1 MGYTYTVDGKSFRT
15 DQPLTEAELE
25 ELVGGAPAAPAA
37 PMGDFR
43 TEAARRGV
51 TSTAGAVTGV
61 SQMISDYMT
70 RLGINPYEL
79 GASAAGMPPEPV
91 RTPMES
97 FRRGQAAV
105 TEPAGRLF
113 SALGMPMTGAMP
125 QTFGERVL
133 ATGIEAV
140 TDPASYL
147 FPPLAAV
154 RRFGIPGQIVARPGE
169 QFVVGA
175 GAETGGT
182 AGEQVGGTPGRVVG
196 SLFGGAGAGYATGTA
211 LKTGPLAG
219 KAYDKAAEVVNRLR
233 GVQPENEL
241 LRDVDSRINNIF
253 IAAGAADPNFLTTLQ
268 QAAKAQE
275 GVSLKAPGSPRV
287 QMPISALM
295 ADNPV
300 IISFIENL
308 SSRDPVFKAK
318 YGEQFARAKTD
329 LRANQIRLFGDPAK
343 VDLATLKP
351 EELALISGA
360 TEKSVQRQVR
370 SLDQQIAD
378 AYSAPVLDPNA
389 FGARI
394 EKLVGDKEKKAI
406 AEVKPLYTEAFNIA
420 STKGVTLPA
429 GSVDDIY
436 NFVAGT
442 QASDIFKTFPSI
454 YNKVRARFRP
464 TETEASP
471 ILTAEGVPAT
481 PAGVRFAEATVED
494 LDSLKREINKQL
506 RKSNDPADIRLLSE
520 LKTRVSGHINNLDP
534 DFVAAYRNADQA
546 YLEKVGLPFNSET
559 LKNVDRKKFV
569 EQIAPAIIGNKSNV
583 DDFIRATGE
592 EGVRVARDAFYDSFT
607 KAALKND
614 VIDPKAA
621 NKWLSKNR
629 SAMALI
635 PGLEDELRGSVN
647 NVQQLL
653 GKKAALEADFRR
665 VSGEQLIREK
675 GYSNPAELVSRMYSD
690 RNFTNKLLNQYGGNK
705 DILNAVRSYMLDDI
719 VSAADPVAMLND
731 RNRAAVFNRVF
742 GPTYAQKV
750 ADFAVASERLSKD
763 PTQVSFRGETVP
775 RTPIEELTG
784 VPPEQIISRIYNP
797 VSGPV
802 YAVTSL
808 FSKYWAN
815 AASRATE
822 EKLKNLLLNPADAVK
837 VFEAVA
843 PRVQKFDATKIKQ
856 AMEIGKKYGI
866 QWIEDAVNDLGT
878 GAARGATRGVATEG
892 TVVPAP
898 EMEMEE

>member
-1 MGYTYTVDGKSFRT
+1 MPTYTIDGKSIRT
-15 DQPLTEAELE
+15 DQALTDDELE
-25 ELVGGAPAAPAA
+25 ELASGMAGPVTT
-37 PMGDFR
+37 GDYR
-43 TEAARRGV
+43 AEAAKRGV
-51 TSTAGAVTGV
+51 TGTLGAATGV
-61 SQMISDYMT
+61 SQMISDYLT
-70 RLGINPYEL
+70 RLNLNPYEL
-79 GASAAGMPPEPV
+79 GSRLAGLPPEAPAA
-91 RTPMES
+91 TPGES

-105 TEPAGRLF
+105 TEPSARLF
-113 SALGMPMTGAMP
+113 SALGMRMTGALP
-125 QTFGERVL
+125 ETFGQRVL

-154 RRFGIPGQIVARPGE
+154 RRMGPFAQAAARPTE
-169 QFVVGA
+169 QFVIGT

-182 AGEQVGGTPGRVVG
+182 AGEAVGGTPGRVVG
-196 SLFGGAGAGYATGTA
+196 SLFGGMGAGYAAGTA
-211 LKTGPLAG
+211 VKTGPLVG
-219 KAYDKAAEVVNRLR
+219 KGYDKAKEVVDKLR

-268 QAAKAQE
+268 NAVKAQE
-275 GVSLKAPGSPRV
+275 GVSLKAPGAPRV

-329 LRANQIRLFGDPAK
+329 LRANQIRLFGDPSK
-343 VDLATLKP
+343 VELSSLKP
-351 EELALISGA
+351 EELAVITGA

-378 AYSAPVLDPNA
+378 AYSAPVVDPNA

-394 EKLVGDKEKKAI
+394 EKLVADKEKKAI
-406 AEVKPLYTEAFNIA
+406 AEVRPLYTEAFNVA
-420 STKGVTLPA
+420 KTKGVTLPA
-429 GSVDDIY
+429 SSVDDIY

-442 QASDIFKTFPSI
+442 QSSDIFKTFPSI
-454 YNKVRARFRP
+454 YNKVRSRFRP
-464 TETEASP
+464 AETEASP

-506 RKSNDPADIRLLSE
+506 RKANDPADIRLLSE
-520 LKTRVSGHINNLDP
+520 LKTRVSGHIDSLDP
-534 DFVAAYRNADQA
+534 DFVAAYRNADQT
-546 YLEKVGLPFNSET
+546 YLTKVGLPFSSET

-592 EGVRVARDAFYDSFT
+592 DGVRVARDAFYDSFSRT
-607 KAALKND
+607 ALKND
-614 VIDPKAA
+614 VVDPKAA

-635 PGLEDELRGSVN
+635 PGLEEELRGTVN
-647 NVQQLL
+647 DVQRLL
-653 GKKAALEADFRR
+653 GKKAALESDFRR
-665 VSGEQLIREK
+665 VAGEQLIRDR
-675 GYSNPAELVSRMYSD
+675 GFSNPAELVSRMYSD
-690 RNFTNKLLNQYGGNK
+690 RSFTNKLLNQYGANK

-719 VSAADPVAMLND
+719 VQAADPVAMLND

-750 ADFAVASERLSKD
+750 SDFAVAAERLSKD
-763 PTQVSFRGETVP
+763 PTQVSFRGETLP
-775 RTPIEELTG
+775 RTPVEQLIG

-797 VSGPV
+797 VSGWL
-802 YAVTSL
+802 YAVTST
-808 FSKYWAN
+808 FSKFWAN
-815 AASRATE
+815 AASKATE
-822 EKLKNLLLNPADAVK
+822 EKLKALLLNPTDAVK

-843 PRVQKFDATKIKQ
+843 PKAQKFDPTKINE
-856 AMEIGKKYGI
+856 AIRIGKKYGI
-866 QWIEDAVNDLGT
+866 QWIEDAVNDLTT
-878 GAARGATRGVATEG
+878 GAARGAVRGVATEG
-892 TVVPAP
+892 AMAPVP
-898 EMEMEE
+898 EMEE

>member
-1 MGYTYTVDGKSFRT
+1 MPTYTIDGKSIRT
-15 DQPLTEAELE
+15 DQALTDDELE
-25 ELVGGAPAAPAA
+25 ELASGMAGPVTT
-37 PMGDFR
+37 GDYR
-43 TEAARRGV
+43 AEAAKRGV
-51 TSTAGAVTGV
+51 TGTLGAATGV
-61 SQMISDYMT
+61 SQMISDYLT
-70 RLGINPYEL
+70 RLNLNPYEL
-79 GASAAGMPPEPV
+79 GSRLAGLPPEAPAA
-91 RTPMES
+91 TPGES

-105 TEPAGRLF
+105 TEPSARLF
-113 SALGMPMTGAMP
+113 SALGMRMTGALP
-125 QTFGERVL
+125 ETFGQRVL

-154 RRFGIPGQIVARPGE
+154 RRMGPFAQAAARPTE
-169 QFVVGA
+169 QFVIGT

-182 AGEQVGGTPGRVVG
+182 AGEAVGGTPGRVVG
-196 SLFGGAGAGYATGTA
+196 SLFGGMGAGYAAGTA
-211 LKTGPLAG
+211 VKTGPLVG
-219 KAYDKAAEVVNRLR
+219 KGYDKAKEVVDKLR

-268 QAAKAQE
+268 NAVKAQE
-275 GVSLKAPGSPRV
+275 GVSLKAPGAPRV

-329 LRANQIRLFGDPAK
+329 LRANQIRLFGDPSK
-343 VDLATLKP
+343 VELSSLKP
-351 EELALISGA
+351 EELAVITGA

-378 AYSAPVLDPNA
+378 AYSAPVVDPNA

-394 EKLVGDKEKKAI
+394 EKLVADKEKKAI
-406 AEVKPLYTEAFNIA
+406 AEVRPLYTEAFNVA
-420 STKGVTLPA
+420 KTKGVTLPA
-429 GSVDDIY
+429 SSVDDIY

-442 QASDIFKTFPSI
+442 QSSDIFKTFPSI
-454 YNKVRARFRP
+454 YNKVRSRFRP
-464 TETEASP
+464 AETEASP

-506 RKSNDPADIRLLSE
+506 RKANDPADIRLLSE
-520 LKTRVSGHINNLDP
+520 LKTRVSGHIDSLDP
-534 DFVAAYRNADQA
+534 DFVAAYRNADQT
-546 YLEKVGLPFNSET
+546 YLTKVGLPFSSET

-592 EGVRVARDAFYDSFT
+592 DGVRVARDAFYDSFSR
-607 KAALKND
+607 AALKND
-614 VIDPKAA
+614 VVDPKAA

-635 PGLEDELRGSVN
+635 PGLEEELRGSVTD
-647 NVQQLL
+647 VQRLL
-653 GKKAALEADFRR
+653 GKKAALESDFRR
-665 VSGEQLIREK
+665 VAGEQLIRDR
-675 GYSNPAELVSRMYSD
+675 GFSNPAELVSRMYSD
-690 RNFTNKLLNQYGGNK
+690 RSFTNKLLNQYGANK

-719 VSAADPVAMLND
+719 VQAADPVAMLND

-750 ADFAVASERLSKD
+750 SDFAVAAERLSKD
-763 PTQVSFRGETVP
+763 PTQVSFRGETLP
-775 RTPIEELTG
+775 RTPVEQLIG

-797 VSGPV
+797 VSGWL
-802 YAVTSL
+802 YAVTST
-808 FSKYWAN
+808 FSKFWAN
-815 AASRATE
+815 AASKATE
-822 EKLKNLLLNPADAVK
+822 EKLKALLLNPTDAVK

-843 PRVQKFDATKIKQ
+843 PKAQKFDPTKINE
-856 AMEIGKKYGI
+856 AIRIGKKYGI
-866 QWIEDAVNDLGT
+866 QWIEDAVNDLTT
-878 GAARGATRGVATEG
+878 GAARGAVRGVATEG
-892 TVVPAP
+892 AMAPVP
-898 EMEMEE
+898 EMEE

>member
-1 MGYTYTVDGKSFRT
+1 MPTYTIDGKSFRT
-15 DQPLTEAELE
+15 DQPLTDDELE
-25 ELVGGAPAAPAA
+25 ELASSMAGPVAT
-37 PMGDFR
+37 GDYR
-43 TEAARRGV
+43 AEAAKRGV
-51 TSTAGAVTGV
+51 TGTLGAATGV
-61 SQMISDYMT
+61 SQMISDYLT
-70 RLGINPYEL
+70 RLNLNPYEL
-79 GASAAGMPPEPV
+79 GSRLAGLPPEAPAA
-91 RTPMES
+91 TPGES

-105 TEPAGRLF
+105 TEPSARLF
-113 SALGMPMTGAMP
+113 SAVGMPMTGALP
-125 QTFGERVL
+125 QTFGERVV

-154 RRFGIPGQIVARPGE
+154 RRMGPFAQAAARPTE
-169 QFVVGA
+169 QFVIGA

-182 AGEQVGGTPGRVVG
+182 AGEAVGGTPGRVVG
-196 SLFGGAGAGYATGTA
+196 SLFGGMGAGYVAGTG
-211 LKTGPLAG
+211 LKTGPLVG
-219 KAYDKAAEVVNRLR
+219 KGYDKAKEVVDKLR

-268 QAAKAQE
+268 NAVKAQE

-329 LRANQIRLFGDPAK
+329 LRANQIRLFGDPSK
-343 VDLATLKP
+343 VELSSLKP
-351 EELALISGA
+351 EELAVITGA

-378 AYSAPVLDPNA
+378 AYNAPVLDPNA

-394 EKLVGDKEKKAI
+394 EKLVADKEKKAI

-420 STKGVTLPA
+420 AAKGVTLPA
-429 GSVDDIY
+429 SSVDDIY

-442 QASDIFKTFPSI
+442 QASDIFKTFPNI
-454 YNKVRARFRP
+454 YNKVRSRFRP
-464 TETEASP
+464 AETEPSA

-481 PAGVRFAEATVED
+481 PAGVKFAEATVED

-506 RKSNDPADIRLLSE
+506 RKANDPADIRLLSE

-534 DFVAAYRNADQA
+534 DFVAAYRNADQT
-546 YLEKVGLPFNSET
+546 YLEKVGLPFSSET

-583 DDFIRATGE
+583 DEFIRATGE
-592 EGVRVARDAFYDSFT
+592 DGVRVARDAFYDSFT
-607 KAALKND
+607 RAALKND
-614 VIDPKAA
+614 VVDPKAA

-635 PGLEDELRGSVN
+635 PGLEEELRGTVTD
-647 NVQQLL
+647 VQRLL
-653 GKKAALEADFRR
+653 GKKAALESDFRR
-665 VSGEQLIREK
+665 VAGEQLIRDR
-675 GYSNPAELVSRMYSD
+675 GFSNPAELVSRMYSD
-690 RNFTNKLLNQYGGNK
+690 RSFTNKLLNQYGANK

-719 VSAADPVAMLND
+719 VQAADPVAMLND

-750 ADFAVASERLSKD
+750 SDFAVAAERLSKD

-815 AASRATE
+815 AASKATE
-822 EKLKNLLLNPADAVK
+822 EKLKALLLNPADAVK
-837 VFEAVA
+837 VFEAVS
-843 PRVQKFDATKIKQ
+843 PKVQKFDPAKINQ
-856 AMEIGKKYGI
+856 AMQIGKKYGI
-866 QWIEDAVNDLGT
+866 QWVQDAVNDLTT
-878 GAARGATRGVATEG
+878 GAARGAVRGIATEG
-892 TVVPAP
+892 AMAPVP
-898 EMEMEE
+898 MMEE

>member
-25 ELVGGAPAAPAA
+25 ELVGDTPTAPAAPA
-37 PMGDFR
+37 GDFR
-43 TEAARRGV
+43 AEAARRGL
-51 TSTAGAVTGV
+51 TSTLGAAAGA
-61 SQMISDYMT
+61 SQTFSDYLT
-70 RLGINPYEL
+70 RLNLNPYEL
-79 GASAAGMPPEPV
+79 GSRVAGLPPEPV
-91 RTPMES
+91 RTPSES
-97 FRRGQAAV
+97 FARGQAAA

-196 SLFGGAGAGYATGTA
+196 SLLGGAGAGYAAGTT

-219 KAYDKAAEVVNRLR
+219 KAYDKAADVVNKLR

-378 AYSAPVLDPNA
+378 AYNAPVLDPNA

-436 NFVAGT
+436 NFVT
-442 QASDIFKTFPSI
+442 QSKAANIFSSFPDIYK
-454 YNKVRARFRP
+454 KVSTRFRP

-471 ILTAEGVPAT
+471 ILTAEGVPST

-506 RKSNDPADIRLLSE
+506 RRAKEPSEIRLLSE

-534 DFVAAYRNADQA
+534 EFVAAYRNADQA

-592 EGVRVARDAFYDSFT
+592 DGVRVARDAFYDSFSR
-607 KAALKND
+607 AALKND
-614 VIDPKAA
+614 VVDPKAA

-635 PGLEDELRGSVN
+635 PGLEEELRGSVTD
-647 NVQQLL
+647 VQRLL

-665 VSGEQLIREK
+665 VAGDQLIRDK

-690 RNFTNKLLNQYGGNK
+690 RSFTNKLLNQYGANK

-719 VSAADPVAMLND
+719 VQAADPVAMLND

-750 ADFAVASERLSKD
+750 SDFAVAAERLSKD

-815 AASRATE
+815 AASKATE
-822 EKLKNLLLNPADAVK
+822 EKLKALLLNPADAVK
-837 VFEAVA
+837 VFEAVS
-843 PRVQKFDATKIKQ
+843 PKVQKFDPAKINQ
-856 AMEIGKKYGI
+856 AMQIGKKYGI
-866 QWIEDAVNDLGT
+866 QWIEDAVNDLTT
-878 GAARGATRGVATEG
+878 GAARGAVRGVATEG
-892 TVVPAP
+892 AMAPVP
-898 EMEMEE
+898 EMEE

>member
-1 MGYTYTVDGKSFRT
+1 M
-15 DQPLTEAELE
+15 
-25 ELVGGAPAAPAA
+25 
-37 PMGDFR
+37 
-43 TEAARRGV
+43 
-51 TSTAGAVTGV
+51 TSSLSAIPGV
-61 SQMISDYMT
+61 SQIISDYLT
-70 RLGINPYEL
+70 RAGVNPLEL
-79 GASAAGMPPEPV
+79 GYRAGGLPPSQPSASVGA
-91 RTPMES
+91 S
-97 FRRGQAAV
+97 FQRGQAAV
-105 TEPAGRLF
+105 TDPAARLF

-125 QTFGERVL
+125 QTFGQRVL
-133 ATGIEAV
+133 ATGIEAA

-154 RRFGIPGQIVARPGE
+154 GRMGPAAQVVARPTE
-169 QFVVGA
+169 QFVIGS
-175 GAETGGT
+175 GAEVGGT

-196 SLFGGAGAGYATGTA
+196 SLFGGAGASYATGTA
-211 LKTGPLAG
+211 LKTGPLVG
-219 KAYDKAAEVVNRLR
+219 KGYDKAKEVVDKLR

-268 QAAKAQE
+268 NAVKAQE

-300 IISFIENL
+300 IMSFIENL

-318 YGEQFARAKTD
+318 YGEQFARAKAD
-329 LRANQIRLFGDPAK
+329 LRANQIRLFGDPSK
-343 VDLATLKP
+343 VDLASLRP
-351 EELALISGA
+351 EDIAFMSGA

-378 AYSAPVLDPNA
+378 AYSAPVVDPNA

-394 EKLVGDKEKKAI
+394 EKLVADKEAKAI
-406 AEVKPLYTEAFNIA
+406 AEVRPLYAEAFNVA
-420 STKGVTLPA
+420 KTKGVTLPA
-429 GSVDDIY
+429 SSVDDIY

-442 QASDIFKTFPSI
+442 QSSDIFKTFPSI
-454 YNKVRARFRP
+454 YNKVRSRFRP

-481 PAGVRFAEATVED
+481 PAGVRFVEATVED

-506 RKSNDPADIRLLSE
+506 RKANDPADIRLLSE
-520 LKTRVSGHINNLDP
+520 LKTRVSGHIDSLDP
-534 DFVAAYRNADQA
+534 DFVEAYRNADRT
-546 YLEKVGLPFNSET
+546 YLEKVGLPFSSET

-583 DDFIRATGE
+583 DEFIRATGE
-592 EGVRVARDAFYDSFT
+592 DGVRVARDAFYDSFT
-607 KAALKND
+607 RAALKND

-629 SAMALI
+629 SGMALI
-635 PGLEDELRGSVN
+635 PGLEDELRASVN
-647 NVQQLL
+647 NVQQLQ

-665 VSGEQLIREK
+665 VSGEQLIRDS
-675 GYSNPAELVSRMYSD
+675 GYSNPAELVSRMYGD
-690 RNFTNKLLNQYGGNK
+690 RNFTNKLLNQYGANK
-705 DILNAVRSYMLDDI
+705 DVLNAVRSFMLDDI
-719 VSAADPVAMLND
+719 VQAADPVAMLND
-731 RNRAAVFNRVF
+731 RSRAAVFNRVF

-750 ADFAVASERLSKD
+750 ADFAVASERLAKD

-775 RTPIEELTG
+775 RTPIEALTG
-784 VPPEQIISRIYNP
+784 VPPEQILSRIYNP

-815 AASRATE
+815 SAAKATE
-822 EKLKNLLLNPADAVK
+822 EKLKALLLNPADAVK

-843 PRVQKFDATKIKQ
+843 PKAQALDPAKINE
-856 AMEIGKKYGI
+856 AIRIGQKYGI
-866 QWIEDAVNDLGT
+866 QWVQDAVNDLTT
-878 GAARGATRGVATEG
+878 GAARGAVRGAVTEG
-892 TVVPAP
+892 EVAPA
-898 EMEMEE
+898 MEE

>member
-1 MGYTYTVDGKSFRT
+1 MGYTYTIDGKSIRT
-15 DQPLTEAELE
+15 DQALTDDELE
-25 ELVGGAPAAPAA
+25 ELASSMAGPVTT
-37 PMGDFR
+37 GDYR
-43 TEAARRGV
+43 AEAAKRGV
-51 TSTAGAVTGV
+51 TGTLGAATGV
-61 SQMISDYMT
+61 SQMVSDYLT
-70 RLGINPYEL
+70 RLNLNPFEL
-79 GASAAGMPPEPV
+79 GARAAGLPPEAPAA
-91 RTPMES
+91 TPGES

-105 TEPAGRLF
+105 TEPSARLF
-113 SALGMPMTGAMP
+113 SALGMPMTGALP
-125 QTFGERVL
+125 QTFGERVV

-147 FPPLAAV
+147 FPPLAGI
-154 RRFGIPGQIVARPGE
+154 RRMGPAAQVVARPTE
-169 QFVVGA
+169 QFIIGT

-182 AGEQVGGTPGRVVG
+182 AGEAVGGTPGRVVG
-196 SLFGGAGAGYATGTA
+196 SLFGGAGAGYIAGTG
-211 LKTGPLAG
+211 LKTGPLVG
-219 KAYDKAAEVVNRLR
+219 KGYDKAKEVVDKLR

-268 QAAKAQE
+268 NAVKAQE

-329 LRANQIRLFGDPAK
+329 LRANQIRLFGDPSK
-343 VDLATLKP
+343 VELSSLKP
-351 EELALISGA
+351 EELAVITGA

-378 AYSAPVLDPNA
+378 AYSAPVVDPNA

-394 EKLVGDKEKKAI
+394 EKLVADKEKKAI
-406 AEVKPLYTEAFNIA
+406 AEVRPLYTEAFNVA
-420 STKGVTLPA
+420 KTKGVTLPA
-429 GSVDDIY
+429 ASVDDIY
-436 NFVAGT
+436 NFVAGS
-442 QASDIFKTFPSI
+442 QASDIFRTFQDI
-454 YNKVRARFRP
+454 YKKVNSRFRP
-464 TETEASP
+464 AETEASP

-481 PAGVRFAEATVED
+481 PAGVKFAEATVED

-506 RKSNDPADIRLLSE
+506 RKANDPADIRLLSE
-520 LKTRVSGHINNLDP
+520 LKTRVSGHIDSLDP
-534 DFVAAYRNADQA
+534 DFVAAYRNADKT
-546 YLEKVGLPFNSET
+546 YLEKVGLPFSSET

-592 EGVRVARDAFYDSFT
+592 DGVRVARDAFYDSFT
-607 KAALKND
+607 RAALKND
-614 VIDPKAA
+614 VVDPKAA

-635 PGLEDELRGSVN
+635 PGLEEELRGTVTD
-647 NVQQLL
+647 VQRLL

-665 VSGEQLIREK
+665 VAGDQLIRDK

-690 RNFTNKLLNQYGGNK
+690 RSFTNKLLNQYGANK

-719 VSAADPVAMLND
+719 VQAADPVAMLND

-750 ADFAVASERLSKD
+750 ADFAVAAERLSKD

-815 AASRATE
+815 AASKATE
-822 EKLKNLLLNPADAVK
+822 EKLKALLLNPSDAVK
-837 VFEAVA
+837 VFEAVS
-843 PRVQKFDATKIKQ
+843 PKVQKFDPAKINQ

-866 QWIEDAVNDLGT
+866 QWVQDAVNDLTT
-878 GAARGATRGVATEG
+878 GAARGAVRGIATEG
-892 TVVPAP
+892 AMAPVP
-898 EMEMEE
+898 EMEE

>member
-1 MGYTYTVDGKSFRT
+1 VTGT
-15 DQPLTEAELE
+15 L
-25 ELVGGAPAAPAA
+25 GAA
-37 PMGDFR
+37 
-43 TEAARRGV
+43 
-51 TSTAGAVTGV
+51 TGV
-61 SQMISDYMT
+61 SQMISDYLT
-70 RLGINPYEL
+70 RLNLNPYEL
-79 GASAAGMPPEPV
+79 GSRLAGLPPEAPAA
-91 RTPMES
+91 TPGES

-105 TEPAGRLF
+105 TEPSARLF
-113 SALGMPMTGAMP
+113 SAVGMPMTGALP
-125 QTFGERVL
+125 QTFGERVV

-154 RRFGIPGQIVARPGE
+154 RRMGPFAQAAARPTE
-169 QFVVGA
+169 QFVIGA

-182 AGEQVGGTPGRVVG
+182 AGEAVGGTPGRVVG
-196 SLFGGAGAGYATGTA
+196 SLFGGMGAGYVAGTG
-211 LKTGPLAG
+211 LKTGPLVG
-219 KAYDKAAEVVNRLR
+219 KGYDKAKEVVDKLR

-268 QAAKAQE
+268 NAVKAQE

-329 LRANQIRLFGDPAK
+329 LRANQIRLFGDPSK
-343 VDLATLKP
+343 VELSSLKP
-351 EELALISGA
+351 EELAVITGA

-378 AYSAPVLDPNA
+378 AYNAPVLDPNA

-394 EKLVGDKEKKAI
+394 EKLVADKEKKAI

-420 STKGVTLPA
+420 AAKGVTLPA
-429 GSVDDIY
+429 SSVDDIY

-442 QASDIFKTFPSI
+442 QASDIFKTFPNI
-454 YNKVRARFRP
+454 YNKVRSRFRP
-464 TETEASP
+464 AETEPSA

-481 PAGVRFAEATVED
+481 PAGVKFAEATVED

-506 RKSNDPADIRLLSE
+506 RKANDPADIRLLSE

-534 DFVAAYRNADQA
+534 DFVAAYRNADQT
-546 YLEKVGLPFNSET
+546 YLEKVGLPFSSET

-583 DDFIRATGE
+583 DEFIRATGE
-592 EGVRVARDAFYDSFT
+592 DGVRVARDAFYDSFT
-607 KAALKND
+607 RAALKND
-614 VIDPKAA
+614 VVDPKAA

-635 PGLEDELRGSVN
+635 PGLEEELRGTVTD
-647 NVQQLL
+647 VQRLL
-653 GKKAALEADFRR
+653 GKKAALESDFRR
-665 VSGEQLIREK
+665 VAGEQLIRDR
-675 GYSNPAELVSRMYSD
+675 GFSNPAELVSRMYSD
-690 RNFTNKLLNQYGGNK
+690 RSFTNKLLNQYGANK

-719 VSAADPVAMLND
+719 VQAADPVAMLND

-750 ADFAVASERLSKD
+750 SDFAVAAERLSKD

-815 AASRATE
+815 AASKATE
-822 EKLKNLLLNPADAVK
+822 EKLKVLLLNPADAVK
-837 VFEAVA
+837 VFEAVS
-843 PRVQKFDATKIKQ
+843 PKVQKFDPAKINQ
-856 AMEIGKKYGI
+856 AMQIGKKYGI
-866 QWIEDAVNDLGT
+866 QWVQDAVNDLTT
-878 GAARGATRGVATEG
+878 GAARGAVRGVATEG
-892 TVVPAP
+892 AMAPVP
-898 EMEMEE
+898 EMEE

>member
-1 MGYTYTVDGKSFRT
+1 
-15 DQPLTEAELE
+15 
-25 ELVGGAPAAPAA
+25 
-37 PMGDFR
+37 
-43 TEAARRGV
+43 
-51 TSTAGAVTGV
+51 
-61 SQMISDYMT
+61 MT
-70 RLGINPYEL
+70 RLGINPFEL
-79 GASAAGMPPEPV
+79 GARAAGLPAEKPPQ
-91 RTPMES
+91 TFTES
-97 FRRGQAAV
+97 FKRGQAAV
-105 TEPAGRLF
+105 TQPAAQMF
-113 SALGMPMTGAMP
+113 SSLGMPMTDAQP

-133 ATGIEAV
+133 ATGIETA
-140 TDPASYL
+140 TDPLSYL
-147 FPPLAAV
+147 FPPLAAT
-154 RRFGIPGQIVARPGE
+154 RRMSVPAQVVARPAE
-169 QFVVGA
+169 QFAVGT
-175 GAETGGT
+175 GAESGGT
-182 AGEQVGGTPGRVVG
+182 AGEAMGGTPGRFVG
-196 SLFGGAGAGYATGTA
+196 TLLGGGGASYATGTA
-211 LKTGPLAG
+211 LKTTPLVG

-241 LRDVDSRINNIF
+241 MRDVDNRISNIF
-253 IAAGAADPNFLTTLQ
+253 IAAGAADPNFLTTLRE
-268 QAAKAQE
+268 AAKAQE
-275 GVSLKAPGSPRV
+275 GVSLKAAGSPRV
-287 QMPISALM
+287 QMPINALM

-300 IISFIENL
+300 IMSFIENL

-318 YGEQFARAKTD
+318 YGDQFARAKQD
-329 LRANQIRLFGDPAK
+329 LRANQIRLFGDPSK
-343 VDLATLKP
+343 VDLSAIKP
-351 EELALISGA
+351 EEVARISGA
-360 TEKSVQRQVR
+360 TTKSVERQVR

-378 AYSAPVLDPNA
+378 AYSAPVIDPNA

-394 EKLVGDKEKKAI
+394 EKLVADKEAKAI
-406 AEVKPLYTEAFNIA
+406 SEVRPLYTEAFNVA
-420 STKGVTLPA
+420 KKKGVTLPA
-429 GSVDDIY
+429 ASVDDIY

-454 YNKVRARFRP
+454 YNKVRAKFRP
-464 TETEASP
+464 EETAPSP
-471 ILTAEGVPAT
+471 ILSAEGAPMT
-481 PAGVRFAEATVED
+481 PGGAKFAEATVED

-520 LKTRVSGHINNLDP
+520 LKTRVSGHINGLDA
-534 DFVAAYRNADQA
+534 DFVSAYRNADKA
-546 YLEKVGLPFNSET
+546 YMEKVGLPFSSET

-583 DDFIRATGE
+583 DDFIRATGQ

-621 NKWLSKNR
+621 NKWLAKNR
-629 SAMALI
+629 SGMALI

-665 VSGEQLIREK
+665 VAGEQVVREK
-675 GYSNPAELVSRMYSD
+675 GFSNPAELVSRMYND
-690 RNFTNKLLNQYGGNK
+690 RDFTNKLLNQYGANK
-705 DILNAVRSYMLDDI
+705 DVLNSVRSFMLDDI
-719 VSAADPVAMLND
+719 VRASDPVAMLND

-750 ADFAVASERLSKD
+750 ADFAVVSQRLSKD

-815 AASRATE
+815 AASKATE
-822 EKLKNLLLNPADAVK
+822 EKLKQLLLNPSDAVK
-837 VFEAVA
+837 VFSIVS
-843 PRVQKFDATKIKQ
+843 PKIQKFDATKINE
-856 AMEIGKKYGI
+856 AMRIGKKYGI
-866 QWIEDAVNDLGT
+866 QWIQDAINDLAT
-878 GAARGATRGVATEG
+878 GSARGAVRGAIAEP
-892 TVVPAP
+892 VPAP

>member
-1 MGYTYTVDGKSFRT
+1 MAYTYTIDGKSIRT
-15 DQPLTEAELE
+15 DQPLTDDELE
-25 ELVGGAPAAPAA
+25 ELAGGLAGSVTTSAA
-37 PMGDFR
+37 GDYR
-43 TEAARRGV
+43 VEAAKRGL
-51 TSTAGAVTGV
+51 TSTAGAVTGF
-61 SQMISDYMT
+61 SQAVSDYLT
-70 RLGINPYEL
+70 RAGINPFEL
-79 GASAAGMPPEPV
+79 GARAAGLPAETPPQ
-91 RTPMES
+91 TFTES

-105 TEPAGRLF
+105 TEPAGRMF
-113 SALGMPMTGAMP
+113 SALGMPMTGAQP

-133 ATGIEAV
+133 ATGIETV
-140 TDPASYL
+140 TDPLSYL
-147 FPPLAAV
+147 FPPLAAT
-154 RRFGIPGQIVARPGE
+154 RRMGIPGQIVARPAE
-169 QFVVGA
+169 QFAVGA

-182 AGEQVGGTPGRVVG
+182 AGEAVGGTPGRVVG
-196 SLFGGAGAGYATGTA
+196 ALFGGAGGAYATGTA

-219 KAYDKAAEVVNRLR
+219 KAYDKAADVVNKLR

-253 IAAGAADPNFLTTLQ
+253 IAAGAADPNFLTTLRE
-268 QAAKAQE
+268 AVKAQE
-275 GVSLKAPGSPRV
+275 NVSLKAPGSPRV

-318 YGEQFARAKTD
+318 YGEQFTRAKTD

-351 EELALISGA
+351 EELAVITGA

-378 AYSAPVLDPNA
+378 AYNAPVLDPNA

-394 EKLVGDKEKKAI
+394 EKLVADKEKKAI
-406 AEVKPLYTEAFNIA
+406 AEVRPLYTEAFNIA
-420 STKGVTLPA
+420 NTKGVTLPA

-442 QASDIFKTFPSI
+442 QASDVFKTFPSI

-481 PAGVRFAEATVED
+481 PAGVKFAEATVED

-506 RKSNDPADIRLLSE
+506 RRAKEPSEIRLLSE
-520 LKTRVSGHINNLDP
+520 LKTRVSGHIENLDP
-534 DFVAAYRNADQA
+534 EFVAAYRNADKA

-614 VIDPKAA
+614 VIDPKVA
-621 NKWLSKNR
+621 NKWLAKNR
-629 SAMALI
+629 SGMALI
-635 PGLEDELRGSVN
+635 PGLEDELRASVN
-647 NVQQLL
+647 NVQQLQ

-750 ADFAVASERLSKD
+750 SDFAVAAERLSKD

-784 VPPEQIISRIYNP
+784 IPPEQIISRIYNP

-802 YAVTSL
+802 YAVTSM

-815 AASRATE
+815 AASKATE
-822 EKLKNLLLNPADAVK
+822 EKLKALLLNPSDAIK
-837 VFEAVA
+837 VFSIVS
-843 PRVQKFDATKIKQ
+843 PKIQKFDAAKINE
-856 AMEIGKKYGI
+856 AMKIGKKYGI
-866 QWIEDAVNDLGT
+866 QWIQDAVNDAVT
-878 GAARGATRGVATEG
+878 GGARGAVRGAIAEPT
-892 TVVPAP
+892 PAP
-898 EMEMEE
+898 DLEMEE

>member
-15 DQPLTEAELE
+15 DQALTDDELE
-25 ELVGGAPAAPAA
+25 EIASSMTAPAPAPT
-37 PMGDFR
+37 GDYR
-43 TEAARRGV
+43 VEAAKRGL
-51 TSTAGAVTGV
+51 TGTLGAVTGV

-70 RLGINPYEL
+70 KLGINPYEL
-79 GASAAGMPPEPV
+79 GARAAGLPAQKPAA
-91 RTPMES
+91 TPGES

-105 TEPAGRLF
+105 TEPAAQMF
-113 SALGMPMTGAMP
+113 SSLGMPMTGALP
-125 QTFGERVL
+125 QTFGERIL
-133 ATGIEAV
+133 ATGIEAAV
-140 TDPASYL
+140 DPASYL
-147 FPPLAAV
+147 FPPLAGV
-154 RRFGIPGQIVARPGE
+154 RRMGPAAQVVARPTE
-169 QFVVGA
+169 QFVVGT
-175 GAETGGT
+175 GAEVGGT
-182 AGEQVGGTPGRVVG
+182 AGEQVGGTPGRIVG
-196 SLFGGAGAGYATGTA
+196 SLFGGAGTGYVAGAT
-211 LKTGPLAG
+211 LKTGPLVG
-219 KAYDKAAEVVNRLR
+219 KGFDKAKEVVDKLR

-329 LRANQIRLFGDPAK
+329 LRANQIRLFGDPSK
-343 VDLATLKP
+343 VDLSSIKP
-351 EELALISGA
+351 EEIALISGA

-378 AYSAPVLDPNA
+378 AYSAPVVDPNA

-394 EKLVGDKEKKAI
+394 EKLVADKEAKAI
-406 AEVKPLYTEAFNIA
+406 AEVRPLYTEAFNVA
-420 STKGVTLPA
+420 KTKGVTLPA

-442 QASDIFKTFPSI
+442 QASDIFKTFPEI

-464 TETEASP
+464 TETEPSA

-481 PAGVRFAEATVED
+481 PAGVKFAEATVED

-506 RKSNDPADIRLLSE
+506 RKANDPADIRLLTE
-520 LKTRVSGHINNLDP
+520 LKTRVSGHIDSLDP
-534 DFVAAYRNADQA
+534 EFVAAYRNADRT
-546 YLEKVGLPFNSET
+546 YLEKVGLPFSSET

-592 EGVRVARDAFYDSFT
+592 DGVRVARDAFYDSFSR
-607 KAALKND
+607 AALKND

-621 NKWLSKNR
+621 NKWLAKNR

-635 PGLEDELRGSVN
+635 PGLEDELRGTVN
-647 NVQQLL
+647 DVQRLFGQ
-653 GKKAALEADFRR
+653 KAALEANFRR
-665 VSGEQLIREK
+665 VAGEQLIRDR
-675 GYSNPAELVSRMYSD
+675 GFSNPAELVSRMYSD
-690 RNFTNKLLNQYGGNK
+690 RSFTNKLLNQYGANK
-705 DILNAVRSYMLDDI
+705 DIVNAVRSYMLDDI
-719 VSAADPVAMLND
+719 VRAADPVGMLND

-815 AASRATE
+815 AASKATE
-822 EKLKNLLLNPADAVK
+822 EKLKALLLNPSDAIK
-837 VFEAVA
+837 VFAAVS
-843 PRVQKFDATKIKQ
+843 PKIQKFDATKINE
-856 AMEIGKKYGI
+856 AMNIGKKYGI
-866 QWIEDAVNDLGT
+866 QWVNDAINDLT
-878 GAARGATRGVATEG
+878 SGAARGAVRGTVTEG
-892 TVVPAP
+892 TMAP
-898 EMEMEE
+898 MPELEE